1 MRESEFFELRPHRF
15 GVWRLA
21 VRSVAGAAIIA
32 VAAWAA
38 GLWDSQA
45 QSGRA
50 LVVAVAAGLAL
61 VTIAVASSLARAQAG
76 ILTCADGAWSYAFDA
91 GLRGSGTLEVAM
103 DLGAFL
109 LLRLVDECRGSAW
122 LPVQRRGLEAQW
134 HGFRCAVY
142 SPPPVAALASR
153 AVRLPSE

>member
-1 MRESEFFELRPHRF
+1 MRDSVFFELRLHRF

-21 VRSVAGAAIIA
+21 VWSVPGAAIIA
-32 VAAWAA
+32 VAAWAP
-38 GLWDSQA
+38 GMWDSQP

-50 LVVAVAAGLAL
+50 LVAAVAAGLAL
-61 VTIAVASSLARAQAG
+61 LTIAVASLARAQGG

-91 GLRGSGTLEVAM
+91 GLRRSGKPEVAM

-109 LLRLVDECRGSAW
+109 LLRLVDESRGSAW
-122 LPVQRRGLEAQW
+122 LPVQRRGLEARW

-142 SPPPVAALASR
+142 SPPPVAALAST
-153 AVRLPSE
+153 ALPPPSE